1 MADGTG
7 TGTALFP
14 PDARDKLTLRLQNAV
29 NGFVDEPRVAVES
42 ADRVLEETIADLTR
56 TLEERR
62 RTLRTTWQSLPPQGA
77 PGQDAPRQGAPG
89 EPAPATIDAA
99 PPATARPRTGDTAT
113 GGTATGNTATGNTA
127 TGDTEQLRLALRD
140 YRETAER
147 LLRL

>member
-1 MADGTG
+1 MAD
-7 TGTALFP
+7 GTALFP

-29 NGFVDEPRVAVES
+29 NGFVDEPRAAVEN

-62 RTLRTTWQSLPPQGA
+62 RTLRTSWQSLPA
-77 PGQDAPRQGAPG
+77 QGAPG
-89 EPAPATIDAA
+89 EAAPATIDAT
-99 PPATARPRTGDTAT
+99 PPAASGHRPGDTTARDTTGRGTTAGETAT
-113 GGTATGNTATGNTA
+113 GGTA